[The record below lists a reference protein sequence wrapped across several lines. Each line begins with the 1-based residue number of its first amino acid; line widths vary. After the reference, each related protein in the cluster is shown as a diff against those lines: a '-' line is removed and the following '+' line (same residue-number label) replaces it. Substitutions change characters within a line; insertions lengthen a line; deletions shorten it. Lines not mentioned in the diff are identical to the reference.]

1 MESQVGQAQA
11 LSLTHTTTEFMDGIP
26 THVYNNQ
33 QKGEKRA
40 FMIGVEVPW
49 IGLLGVVSLD
59 LEATE
64 KWTITPPSSRG

>member
-1 MESQVGQAQA
+1 M
-11 LSLTHTTTEFMDGIP
+11 GIP

-33 QKGEKRA
+33 QEGKKRA

-59 LEATE
+59 LEAIE